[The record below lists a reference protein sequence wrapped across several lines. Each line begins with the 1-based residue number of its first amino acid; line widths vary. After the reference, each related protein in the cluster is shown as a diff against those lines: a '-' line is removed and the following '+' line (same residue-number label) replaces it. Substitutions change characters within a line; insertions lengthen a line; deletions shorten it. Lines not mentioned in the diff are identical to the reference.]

1 MVSNNELR
9 QMGRTLGIGG
19 KKREIIFERVCDPQ
33 GYPYKWFWNRV
44 WLYFTAGNATPDS
57 NRFSAG
63 GQTNNQHFIR
73 NGGGNES
80 PGKLIWIL
88 DNIFL
93 LGCINRSY

>member
-1 MVSNNELR
+1 MS
-9 QMGRTLGIGG
+9 GSATLKIVLINDSEIGYQ
-19 KKREIIFERVCDPQ
+19 FD
-33 GYPYKWFWNRV
+33 
-44 WLYFTAGNATPDS
+44 FTAGNATPDS

-88 DNIFL
+88 DKKFPV
-93 LGCINRSY
+93 